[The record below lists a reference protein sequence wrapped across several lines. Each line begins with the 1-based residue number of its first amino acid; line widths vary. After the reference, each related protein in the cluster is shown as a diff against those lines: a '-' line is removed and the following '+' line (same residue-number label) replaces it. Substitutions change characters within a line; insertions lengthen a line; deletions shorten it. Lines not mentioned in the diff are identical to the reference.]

1 MMHTFKTI
9 TTSIL
14 VLLLLGTVAG
24 CDDYLGGNTN
34 DDPNKLSEEQAPME
48 GLLPPIL
55 VESSKATFNVG
66 ATFSQ
71 YAQHASFPAGTDEQQ
86 PARFDNVWAN
96 VYLRALN
103 NADILVG
110 KAREQD
116 SPHYLGTAKVM
127 QAYNL
132 MLATTTWEDIPWTEA
147 FVDGELTPAYD
158 SQEQIHTVI
167 DTLLDGAVRELQKP
181 PSELSTPQE
190 DDLIYGGDEDQWI
203 RAANALKARNAIH
216 LAGQGAVE
224 AANEALSAASNAMT
238 SNADDLQVG
247 FNGEENLNPWHSRAV
262 LAARTGNPAHVPS
275 DQLVDLMN
283 GTTFPEFDPRL
294 PQIADTAGFDGTA
307 GGWFGSVNGS
317 FGTNPEGPDNSS
329 TVSFTEESFHT
340 RADAP
345 ILMMTYAELKFI
357 EAEAQF
363 LVDNSGDAFAT
374 GASQAA
380 YDAYLEGIRANMV
393 KLGVAASERDD
404 YLVAS
409 SVDVG
414 ASNLTMEIIMRE
426 KFKALFLNPEAFTD
440 LRRYDFDPDIFTGLE
455 LPNDHNPDLN
465 GQWIKRGLYPN
476 TELSRNRSEVP
487 EVEPEDPMW
496 FMTSN

>member
-1 MMHTFKTI
+1 MHTLKTI
-9 TTSIL
+9 TTLIL
-14 VLLLLGTVAG
+14 VLALSVILAG
-24 CDDYLGGNTN
+24 CGDYLGGNTN
-34 DDPNKLSEEQAPME
+34 DDPNKLSQEQAPME
-48 GLLPPIL
+48 ALLPPIL

-66 ATFSQ
+66 STFSQ

-96 VYLRALN
+96 IYLRALN
-103 NADILVG
+103 NSEILVE

-116 SPHYLGTAKVM
+116 SPHYLGISKVM

-147 FVDGELTPAYD
+147 FVEGELTPSYD
-158 SQEQIHTVI
+158 SQEEIHTVI
-167 DTLLDGAVRELQKP
+167 DTLLDAAVRELQKP
-181 PSELSTPQE
+181 PSELNTPQE

-216 LAGQGAVE
+216 ITDRGAVE
-224 AANEALSAASNAMT
+224 AANEVLSATANAMS
-238 SNADDLQVG
+238 SNDDDLQVG
-247 FNGEENLNPWHSRAV
+247 FNGEENLNPWHTRAV

-283 GTTFPEFDPRL
+283 GTAFPKFDPRL
-294 PQIADTAGFDGTA
+294 PQIADTTGFDGTA
-307 GGWFGSVNGS
+307 GGWFGSINGA

-329 TVSFTEESFHT
+329 TVSFTAESFHT

-363 LVDNSGDAFAT
+363 LVDNGGDETAT
-374 GASQAA
+374 GASQGA
-380 YDAYLEGIRANMV
+380 YNAYLEGIRANMD
-393 KLGVAASERDD
+393 KLGVSASARDD
-404 YLVAS
+404 FLADPSVA
-409 SVDVG
+409 VG
-414 ASNLTMEIIMRE
+414 AANLTMEDIMRE
-426 KFKALFLNPEAFTD
+426 KFKAIFLNPEAFTD

-455 LPNDHNPDLN
+455 LPQDHNPDLN

-487 EVEPEDPMW
+487 DVEPEDPMW